1 MDGVALQAGVARPIW
16 AAHLRREAPL
26 HALML
31 GVMAAAMASHS
42 GFASIAGAALL
53 VVVSVP
59 CSALSR
65 SRPYFR
71 AHVLDLWAMA
81 LALLAFVPSHP
92 VGHHAVAL
100 QSGWTFAAIVA
111 AWGVGRVWIGM
122 RGAGPAGRAAVASG
136 GLTAAGLVAMAVF
149 CS

>member
-1 MDGVALQAGVARPIW
+1 MDGVALQAEGGRPRW

-26 HALML
+26 HTLML

-65 SRPYFR
+65 TRQYFR

-81 LALLAFVPSHP
+81 LALVAFLPWGGS
-92 VGHHAVAL
+92 GHHVVTL
-100 QSGWTFAAIVA
+100 QSGWAFAAIVA
-111 AWGVGRVWIGM
+111 AWGVGRVWLGM
-122 RGAGPAGRAAVASG
+122 RDPSRSRAAVVASG
-136 GLTAAGLVAMAVF
+136 ALTGLGLVAMAVI

>member
-1 MDGVALQAGVARPIW
+1 
-16 AAHLRREAPL
+16 
-26 HALML
+26 ML

-42 GFASIAGAALL
+42 AIASIAGAALL

-59 CSALSR
+59 CAALSR
-65 SRPYFR
+65 SSDPFR

-81 LALLAFVPSHP
+81 LALLAFIPWGGR
-92 VGHHAVAL
+92 GHHVVTL

-111 AWGVGRVWIGM
+111 AWAVARVWLGR
-122 RGAGPAGRAAVASG
+122 RGGAMPRAGVVASG
-136 GLTAAGLVAMAVF
+136 GLTAAGLAAMAVL